1 MLQTVKTQPNLNQT
15 NMIQA
20 GFTLIE
26 LMIVVAIIAIL
37 AAVALPSYQAY
48 TTKAAYS
55 EVILAIGPYK
65 SGVQRC
71 ILKNPIAACNLGTNG
86 VPISTTTQAVAS
98 VTVVAG
104 VITVMPKAFRGI
116 KTDNK
121 YILTPTGGVATG
133 DPITKW
139 TESCTGTVALCK

>member
-1 MLQTVKTQPNLNQT
+1 MLQTIKTQPNLNLT
-15 NMIQA
+15 NIIQA
-20 GFTLIE
+20 GFTLLE
-26 LMIVVAIIAIL
+26 LMIVVAIIGIL
-37 AAVALPSYQAY
+37 AAVAVPSYQAY

-55 EVILAIGPYK
+55 EVILAAGPYK
-65 SGVQRC
+65 LGVQRC

-98 VTVVAG
+98 VAVVAG
-104 VITVMPKAFRGI
+104 VITVTPRAFKGI

-121 YILTPTGGVATG
+121 YTLAPTGGVTVG

-139 TESCTGTVALCK
+139 TESCSGTVALCK